1 MAPPQIPNGFRFRPN
16 FPIFSPL
23 QNEASPSSV
32 PNFKPFAPILVSLNN
47 DKGKNVVDDV
57 VG

>member
-16 FPIFSPL
+16 FPISLPL
-23 QNEASPSSV
+23 QNEASPSSI
-32 PNFKPFAPILVSLNN
+32 PHFKPSAPILVSLNN
-47 DKGKNVVDDV
+47 DEGKNVDDV